1 MMCGLICRALGAW
14 MMVSFVAGMNPAEAQ
29 RENVSTANLIFQ
41 PDAYDGERGA
51 SVSGAASVATNGGV
65 LTPQFFLMAQQPFGI
80 KPWQQFNACLALP
93 SSSGAF
99 RFDLAYESLESFRS
113 YQFGISYAHR
123 LHQAWYAG
131 LGFRFQQMR
140 TTGYPQKAEPG
151 YELAILWNPIPD
163 LAFSSS
169 LLGFSSGKGS
179 SIQQS
184 WWPQE
189 FRAGCFFRFSRSL
202 LGLLILHL
210 PGRESAQPGIAIRYQ
225 PDPKVSVRLGMS
237 TGPPGYFFGLGYQWG
252 PIRFEVWMGLHSY
265 LGGYP
270 GMALRW
276 EKTAM
281 AEKSEKIE

>member
-1 MMCGLICRALGAW
+1 LI
-14 MMVSFVAGMNPAEAQ
+14 
-29 RENVSTANLIFQ
+29 
-41 PDAYDGERGA
+41 
-51 SVSGAASVATNGGV
+51 
-65 LTPQFFLMAQQPFGI
+65 AQQPFGI

-189 FRAGCFFRFSRSL
+189 FRAGCFFRFSRSTGTADPPSSRKRVCTTRYCDTVSTRPQSFRPSGHEYRPTRL
-202 LGLLILHL
+202 LFWPGVSVGIHPFRSMDGVAFL
-210 PGRESAQPGIAIRYQ
+210 PGWIS
-225 PDPKVSVRLGMS
+225 
-237 TGPPGYFFGLGYQWG
+237 GYGFA
-252 PIRFEVWMGLHSY
+252 MGKNSH
-265 LGGYP
+265 G
-270 GMALRW
+270 RK
-276 EKTAM
+276 E
-281 AEKSEKIE
+281 